1 MKANFHKLIPFFAL
15 AILFVCVSHRGVQTG
30 VSPARNCVGDTIRD
44 QYLELKGNV
53 RQSKGI
59 EKENEKPL
67 PVDSALIT
75 IYCGDI
81 PWSEL
86 FTNKKGKCSFRLPL
100 DKKFRVEV
108 SKKGFVT
115 KSVEVNTKIPY
126 DNKGSYS
133 FTFDIDIFE
142 EVKGLDVTVLK
153 KPVAKVSYNLIHEG
167 FQYDAAFTNR
177 INAELKK
184 MYKNYYAL
192 QKEAADSIA
201 LQTRSVIS
209 DTIPKDSLKK

>member
-1 MKANFHKLIPFFAL
+1 MKVNFYKLIPFFAV
-15 AILFVCVSHRGVQTG
+15 AILFVCVSYRSVHI
-30 VSPARNCVGDTIRD
+30 PAERTITCAGDTIRD

-53 RQSKGI
+53 RQSKGL
-59 EKENEKPL
+59 EAENVKPL

-75 IYCGDI
+75 IYCGNV

-86 FTNKKGKCSFRLPL
+86 FTNKKGKCIFRLPL
-100 DKKFRVEV
+100 DKQFRVEV
-108 SKKGFVT
+108 SKKGFIT

-153 KPVAKVSYNLIHEG
+153 KPVAKVSYNLIHES

-192 QKEAADSIA
+192 QKEAADSLA
-201 LQTRSVIS
+201 LQSSSAITDS
-209 DTIPKDSLKK
+209 IPKDSLKK